1 MTQSNLRA
9 GVARVD
15 ITPPVPIDCVG
26 FVRRA
31 DPVVDVLAPL
41 NATALVVEDES
52 TGNRAVIV
60 AFDLIGIDVNQGR
73 RIRQEIAD
81 TVGCSPDSVLLNY
94 SHTHAAPHPFDEH
107 PKLGGSAQEI
117 SASNANYIESLPFRL
132 ASAAFMAVREMVPVR
147 IGAASGLAEG
157 IAVNRRER
165 LPDGRTVLGWNPEGV
180 SDPEVSVVRID
191 HLDGNP
197 LAVIVGFAC
206 HPVVL
211 GGENPFIGPDFPGV
225 VREVIESNTDALCL
239 FLQGAAG
246 DILPLEG
253 FYEEEGP
260 EQAFGER
267 IALEALAAFSRIRS
281 TETDIE
287 RIDGY
292 GSVTPTILY
301 RHTPRDPQAHQP
313 VLAAARLVRFPLKPL
328 PTVEEVESELVEYQ
342 RVVNEA
348 KANGAPRSQLNPLEH
363 HVHWAERVLPKLREG
378 TAEEFVEGVLQV
390 IRIGDVAFTAV
401 PGEPF
406 NEIGLAVKEQ
416 SVAPYTVFCGYS
428 NEYIAYFPTAA
439 EYPYGGYEPGYSHHN
454 SARAEQVGPEC
465 ESLIVDTLVELVDE
479 LFETG
484 SRS

>member
-1 MTQSNLRA
+1 MTQYNLLA

-41 NATALVVEDES
+41 NATALVVEDTT
-52 TGNRAVIV
+52 TGNRAAII
-60 AFDLIGIDVNQGR
+60 AFDLVGIDVNQGR
-73 RIRQEIAD
+73 RIREEIAK
-81 TVGCSPDSVLLNY
+81 TIGCSSDSVLLNY

-107 PKLGGSAQEI
+107 PKLGGSAREI
-117 SASNANYIESLPFRL
+117 SDSNWNYIESLPFRI
-132 ASAAFMAVREMVPVR
+132 ASAAFMAARDMVPAR
-147 IGAASGLAEG
+147 IGAASGIAEG

-165 LPDGRTVLGWNPEGV
+165 LPDGRTVLGWNPEGI
-180 SDPEVSVVRID
+180 SDPEVSVVRVD
-191 HLDGNP
+191 EVDGGP
-197 LAVIVGFAC
+197 IAVLVGFAC

-211 GGENPFIGPDFPGV
+211 GGENPYIGPDFPGV
-225 VREVIESNTDALCL
+225 VRDVIEENTDALCL

-246 DILPLEG
+246 NVLPLEG
-253 FYEEEGP
+253 FYEMEGP

-267 IALEALAAFSRIRS
+267 LGLEALAAFSRIRS
-281 TETDIE
+281 TDTDIK
-287 RIDGY
+287 RVDGY

-301 RHTPRDPQAHQP
+301 RHTPVEPQPYQP
-313 VLAAARLVRFPLKPL
+313 VRATTRMVTFPLKPL
-328 PTVEEVESELVEYQ
+328 PTVEQVEAELVEYQ
-342 RVVNEA
+342 KVYDAAVAE
-348 KANGAPRSQLNPLEH
+348 GAPRSRLNPLEH
-363 HVHWAERVLPKLREG
+363 HVLWAERVLPQLREG
-378 TAEEFVEGVLQV
+378 TAETEVTGVLQV

-406 NEIGLAVKEQ
+406 NEIGIAVKEQ
-416 SVAPYTVFCGYS
+416 SAAPYTVFCGYS

-465 ESLIVDTLVELVDE
+465 EALIVNNLVEMTRE
-479 LFETG
+479 LFDADH
-484 SRS
+484 